1 MDPVTQTPFTTRD
14 GHNLAVLDWPLWASR
29 RPRGIVL
36 VVHGLGE
43 HAWRYNEL
51 ATELNAWGF
60 AVRAYD
66 QRGHGDSSG
75 KPGCLPQDDTLLRD
89 LSEVLDDTRT
99 SHCRHGRVPLILLGH
114 SMGGLVA
121 ALHVAHQRAAHN
133 TVPVDALVL
142 SSPAFDPGL
151 GVLQRALLALLPPVL
166 PDITVSNGLDPRLI
180 SHNPD
185 VVRAYVDD
193 PRVHNRI
200 SPRLGRFIADGGPQV
215 LRQAAHWMVPTLL
228 MYAGAD
234 GLVNPDGSRRFAA
247 AAPTGVVR
255 ARCFEDMYHELFNE
269 ANRFEVLSH
278 LRDWLNERFERF

>member
-1 MDPVTQTPFTTRD
+1 MDHATQTPFTTHD
-14 GHNLAVLDWPLWASR
+14 GHNLAVFDWPLWASQ
-29 RPRGIVL
+29 RPRATVL

-43 HAWRYNEL
+43 HAWRYNAL
-51 ATELNAWGF
+51 AIELNEWGF

-75 KPGCLPQDDTLLRD
+75 KPGCLPQNDTLLHD
-89 LSEVLDDTRT
+89 LADVLDDTRT
-99 SHCRHGRVPLILLGH
+99 THCRQGEVPLILLGH

-121 ALHVAHQRAAHN
+121 ALHVAHQQATHHTA
-133 TVPVDALVL
+133 PVDALVL

-151 GVLQRALLALLPPVL
+151 GTLQRALLALLPPVL

-180 SHNPD
+180 SHDPD
-185 VVRAYVDD
+185 VVRDYVGD

-200 SPRLGRFIADGGPQV
+200 SPRLGRFIADGGPRV
-215 LRQAAHWMVPTLL
+215 LQQAAQWAVPTLL

-234 GLVNPDGSRRFAA
+234 GLVNPEGSRRFAA
-247 AAPTGVVR
+247 AAPAEVVQ

-278 LRDWLNERFERF
+278 LRGWLNERF